1 VAKNA
6 PKKVPN
12 KTPQQPSRLSQLGGW
27 KHPLAALLLLVAIVW
42 AVAAFFAT
50 TTHDFPQV
58 GEVPWLFGIGKWN
71 YAIAA
76 AVAFV
81 AMSVADRTRPA
92 PEPGKQT
99 IVNRW
104 AGPAM
109 VASAIIGLLWIV
121 VFYVVGGTNTTIPIF
136 TDLGQW
142 NIVIGM
148 GFILAAF
155 GFAMK
160 WE

>member
-1 VAKNA
+1 MARNQSK
-6 PKKVPN
+6 
-12 KTPQQPSRLSQLGGW
+12 PQQEPVRRTLGGW
-27 KHPLAALLLLVAIVW
+27 KHPLALGLLVLAIGWFVGTI
-42 AVAAFFAT
+42 FAT
-50 TTHDFPQV
+50 TANDFPQV
-58 GEVPWLFGIGKWN
+58 GEVPVLFGIGKWN

-76 AVAFV
+76 ALGFA

-92 PEPGKQT
+92 PQPGEPGKLA
-99 IVNRW
+99 NRW

-109 VASAIIGLLWIV
+109 VTSAVVGLLWIV
-121 VFYVVGGTNTTIPIF
+121 VFYVVGGTDKTIPF
-136 TDLGQW
+136 YSDLGQW

-148 GFILAAF
+148 SFILAAF

>member
-1 VAKNA
+1 MAKN
-6 PKKVPN
+6 VPH
-12 KTPQQPSRLSQLGGW
+12 KSPRQEPPPSTRGGW
-27 KHPLAALLLLVAIVW
+27 KHPLALVLLVG
-42 AVAAFFAT
+42 AVAWFVATIFAT
-50 TTHDFPQV
+50 TDKDFPAI
-58 GEVPWLFGIGKWN
+58 GEIPVFFGIGKWN

-76 AVAFV
+76 GLGFA

-92 PEPGKQT
+92 PRPGEPGK
-99 IVNRW
+99 VANRW
-104 AGPAM
+104 AAPAM
-109 VASAIIGLLWIV
+109 VASAVVGLLWIV
-121 VFYVVGGTNTTIPIF
+121 VFYVVSGTDTRIPF
-136 TDLGQW
+136 YSDLGQW

>member
-1 VAKNA
+1 VARNQRPKQVQA
-6 PKKVPN
+6 PTV
-12 KTPQQPSRLSQLGGW
+12 RGGW
-27 KHPLAALLLLVAIVW
+27 KHPLALALLVVALAWFVGTI
-42 AVAAFFAT
+42 FAT
-50 TTHDFPQV
+50 TDNDFPRI
-58 GEVPWLFGIGKWN
+58 GEIPGLFGLGKWN

-76 AVAFV
+76 AVGFA

-92 PEPGKQT
+92 PAPGAPQK
-99 IVNRW
+99 VGNRW

-109 VASAIIGLLWIV
+109 VTSAIVGLVWIV
-121 VFYVVGGTNTTIPIF
+121 VFYVISGTDANIPVY

>member
-1 VAKNA
+1 MAKKA
-6 PKKVPN
+6 KK
-12 KTPQQPSRLSQLGGW
+12 KTPRQLTPPTVRGGW
-27 KHPLAALLLLVAIVW
+27 KHPLALVLL
-42 AVAAFFAT
+42 AVGIAFFVGTIFAT
-50 TTHDFPQV
+50 TDNDFPQI
-58 GEVPWLFGIGKWN
+58 GEIPVLFGLGKWN

-76 AVAFV
+76 AAGFA
-81 AMSVADRTRPA
+81 AMSVADRTRPV
-92 PEPGKQT
+92 PPPGGPQK
-99 IVNRW
+99 VGNRW

-109 VASAIIGLLWIV
+109 VTSAIVGLVWIV
-121 VFYVVGGTNTTIPIF
+121 VFYVVSGTDANIPVY

>member
-1 VAKNA
+1 MAKNA
-6 PKKVPN
+6 PKKVQS
-12 KTPQQPSRLSQLGGW
+12 TPQQPSRLSQLGGW
-27 KHPLAALLLLVAIVW
+27 KHPLAAALLLVAIGW
-42 AVAAFFAT
+42 ALATFFAT
-50 TTHDFPQV
+50 TTRDFPQV
-58 GEVPWLFGIGKWN
+58 GEIPVLFGIGKWN
-71 YAIAA
+71 YTIAA
-76 AVAFV
+76 ALGFA

-99 IVNRW
+99 VINRW

-109 VASAIIGLLWIV
+109 VTSAIIGLLWIV
-121 VFYVVGGTNTTIPIF
+121 VFYVVGGTDTTIPVYS
-136 TDLGQW
+136 DLGQW

-160 WE
+160 WQ

>member
-1 VAKNA
+1 MARNQKKSQQE
-6 PKKVPN
+6 PKR
-12 KTPQQPSRLSQLGGW
+12 TQLGGW
-27 KHPLAALLLLVAIVW
+27 KHPLALVLLLVAIGW
-42 AVAAFFAT
+42 AVATVFAT
-50 TTHDFPQV
+50 TDNDFPGV
-58 GEVPWLFGIGKWN
+58 GEVPLLFGIGKWN
-71 YAIAA
+71 YGIAA
-76 AVAFV
+76 AFGFA

-92 PEPGKQT
+92 RPPREPGT
-99 IVNRW
+99 LGNRW

-109 VASAIIGLLWIV
+109 VTSALVGLLWIV
-121 VFYVVGGTNTTIPIF
+121 VFYVVSGTDARIPVYS
-136 TDLGQW
+136 DLGQW

>member
-1 VAKNA
+1 MAKKA
-6 PKKVPN
+6 KKP
-12 KTPQQPSRLSQLGGW
+12 TPRQLQPPSPRGGW
-27 KHPLAALLLLVAIVW
+27 KHPLALGLLLVAVVW
-42 AVAAFFAT
+42 VVATVFAT
-50 TTHDFPQV
+50 TDSDFPKV
-58 GEVPWLFGIGKWN
+58 GEIPVLSGIGKWN
-71 YAIAA
+71 YLIAA

-81 AMSVADRTRPA
+81 AMSVADRTRP
-92 PEPGKQT
+92 EPPPGDPSKLA
-99 IVNRW
+99 NRW

-109 VASAIIGLLWIV
+109 VTSAIVGLIWIV
-121 VFYVVGGTNTTIPIF
+121 VFYVISGTDAQIPLYS
-136 TDLGQW
+136 DLGQW

>member
-1 VAKNA
+1 MAKNA
-6 PKKVPN
+6 PKKVPHAA
-12 KTPQQPSRLSQLGGW
+12 PQKPSRLSQLGGW
-27 KHPLAALLLLVAIVW
+27 KHPLAAALLLAAIGWVVATV
-42 AVAAFFAT
+42 FAT
-50 TTHDFPQV
+50 TDNDFPKL
-58 GEVPWLFGIGKWN
+58 GEVPVLFGIGTWN
-71 YAIAA
+71 YAIAVALGFA
-76 AVAFV
+76 ALT
-81 AMSVADRTRPA
+81 VADRTRPE

-99 IVNRW
+99 LATRW

-109 VASAIIGLLWIV
+109 VTSALIGLSWIV
-121 VFYVVGGTNTTIPIF
+121 LFYVVGGTDTRIPVYS
-136 TDLGQW
+136 DLGQW

>member
-1 VAKNA
+1 MAKNA

-12 KTPQQPSRLSQLGGW
+12 KAPQQPSRLSQLGGW
-27 KHPLAALLLLVAIVW
+27 KHPLAAALLLVAIGW
-42 AVAAFFAT
+42 AVATVFAT
-50 TTHDFPQV
+50 TTNDFPKV
-58 GEVPWLFGIGKWN
+58 GEIPGLFGIGKWN

-76 AVAFV
+76 ALAFV

-99 IVNRW
+99 LANRW

-109 VASAIIGLLWIV
+109 VTSAIVGLLWIV
-121 VFYVVGGTNTTIPIF
+121 VFYVVGGTDKTIPVYS
-136 TDLGQW
+136 DLGQW

>member
-1 VAKNA
+1 MARNQ
-6 PKKVPN
+6 KKPN
-12 KTPQQPSRLSQLGGW
+12 QRQPTRTPLGGW
-27 KHPLAALLLLVAIVW
+27 KHPLALVLLLVAIGW
-42 AVAAFFAT
+42 FVATIFAT
-50 TTHDFPQV
+50 TGNDFPKI
-58 GEVPWLFGIGKWN
+58 GEVPVLFGIGRWN

-76 AVAFV
+76 AVGLA
-81 AMSVADRTRPA
+81 AMTVADRTRP
-92 PEPGKQT
+92 PTPPGEPGT
-99 IVNRW
+99 VMNRW

-109 VASAIIGLLWIV
+109 VTSAIIGLLWIV
-121 VFYVVGGTNTTIPIF
+121 VFYVVGGTDTTIPF
-136 TDLGQW
+136 YSDLGQW

>member
-1 VAKNA
+1 MARNQKK
-6 PKKVPN
+6 PKK
-12 KTPQQPSRLSQLGGW
+12 KQQQEPTRATLGGW
-27 KHPLAALLLLVAIVW
+27 KHPLALVLLVLAIGW
-42 AVAAFFAT
+42 FVATIFAT
-50 TTHDFPQV
+50 TGNDFPQV
-58 GEVPWLFGIGKWN
+58 GEVPVLFGIGRWN

-76 AVAFV
+76 ALGFA
-81 AMSVADRTRPA
+81 AMSVADRTRP
-92 PEPGKQT
+92 PPQPGEPGK
-99 IVNRW
+99 VMNRW

-121 VFYVVGGTNTTIPIF
+121 VFYVVGGTDTTIPF
-136 TDLGQW
+136 YSDLGQW

-148 GFILAAF
+148 GFILASF

>member
-1 VAKNA
+1 VARNQKPKNKQKQE
-6 PKKVPN
+6 PTR
-12 KTPQQPSRLSQLGGW
+12 TPLGGW
-27 KHPLAALLLLVAIVW
+27 KHPLALVLLLLAIGWFVATI
-42 AVAAFFAT
+42 FAT
-50 TTHDFPQV
+50 TGNDFPKV
-58 GEVPWLFGIGKWN
+58 GEVPVLFGIGRWN

-76 AVAFV
+76 ALGLA
-81 AMSVADRTRPA
+81 AMSVADRTRP
-92 PEPGKQT
+92 PPQPSEPGGLM
-99 IVNRW
+99 NRW

-109 VASAIIGLLWIV
+109 VTSAVIGLLWIV
-121 VFYVVGGTNTTIPIF
+121 VFYVVGGTDTRIPF
-136 TDLGQW
+136 YSDLGQW

>member
-1 VAKNA
+1 MARNQK
-6 PKKVPN
+6 PQKK
-12 KTPQQPSRLSQLGGW
+12 QQQEPSRAPRGGW
-27 KHPLAALLLLVAIVW
+27 KHPLALALLAVAIGW
-42 AVAAFFAT
+42 SVATIFAT
-50 TTHDFPQV
+50 TGNDFPKV
-58 GEVPWLFGIGKWN
+58 GEVPVLFGIGRWN
-71 YAIAA
+71 YVIAGA
-76 AVAFV
+76 LGFA

-92 PEPGKQT
+92 PQPGEPGK
-99 IVNRW
+99 VMNRW

-109 VASAIIGLLWIV
+109 VTSAIIGLLWIV
-121 VFYVVGGTNTTIPIF
+121 VFYVVGGTDTTIPF
-136 TDLGQW
+136 YSDLGQW

>member
-1 VAKNA
+1 MARNQKK
-6 PKKVPN
+6 PKQ
-12 KTPQQPSRLSQLGGW
+12 QQPSRTPLGGW
-27 KHPLAALLLLVAIVW
+27 KHPLALVLLLVAIGW
-42 AVAAFFAT
+42 FVATIFAT
-50 TTHDFPQV
+50 TANDFPKV
-58 GEVPWLFGIGKWN
+58 GEVPFLFGIGRWN

-76 AVAFV
+76 AVGIA
-81 AMSVADRTRPA
+81 AMSVADRTRP
-92 PEPGKQT
+92 PTPPGEPGT
-99 IVNRW
+99 VMNRW

-109 VASAIIGLLWIV
+109 VTSAIIGLLWIV
-121 VFYVVGGTNTTIPIF
+121 VFYVVGGTDTTIPF
-136 TDLGQW
+136 YSDLGQW